1 MTTFMAISIGQIG
14 KGQFGSKILSKLKNL
29 EVDIKWIA
37 GSEDKWWSNEKVDW
51 VIVATPNEFHYEQ
64 SKYFLSK
71 GVNVFCEKPAAFNT
85 TAVEELY
92 DIADKNKCKFYVDDV
107 LFYEDV
113 QETDY
118 FLYRKWG
125 SKFSNIIDRIAY
137 HHFYL
142 IAENVKYKLD
152 YKLSLF
158 KNEPLVK
165 QFTLTFGSKDYKFDY
180 NFDWFKQK
188 EHNVRST
195 NHRDALETMLNAV
208 ITGKADFE
216 DNRRRTVFATGLSQ
230 QLKEKLY
237 GKIAIIGA
245 GIYGITAA
253 LKLANK
259 GFIVDLFETK
269 KEILSAT
276 SAINQYRVHRGYH
289 YPRSKE
295 TIISCR
301 NNEKEFK
308 RYYARAIIDNVE
320 HYYAIASKD
329 SFTTAKEY
337 LHILDECKLEW
348 LMVDPLPGCDLTVK
362 VKESLFCPKALKLIC
377 EERVYSCNVNVLL
390 NHKVENID
398 DLKGY
403 NYTIVAT
410 YSSLNDFDDNKKN
423 YQYELC
429 EKPLFK
435 LPDEYSNKS
444 IVIMDGPFMCF
455 DPYSTTNL
463 HVGGNVVHAI
473 HNRNIG
479 IDAEI
484 PPSYK
489 NLLNKGVIKNP
500 KYTNVPRFI
509 ESAKKFFPDID
520 KAEHI
525 GSMFTVRTVLP
536 NMDKTDGRPTLVRFE
551 NNKIYLFSGKIGNC
565 VKAAEEIVTNIY

>member
-85 TAVEELY
+85 TAVEKLY

-216 DNRRRTVFATGLSQ
+216 DNRKRTVFATGLSQ

-377 EERVYSCNVNVLL
+377 EERVYSCSVNVFL

-520 KAEHI
+520 KVEHI

>member
-1 MTTFMAISIGQIG
+1 MKIKVGQIG

-216 DNRRRTVFATGLSQ
+216 DNRKRTVFATGLSQ

-348 LMVDPLPGCDLTVK
+348 LLVDPLPGCDLTVK

-520 KAEHI
+520 KVEHI